1 MKASPSKA
9 MQYPHCPPRK
19 GHAGNMKR
27 RPEKSSGAQRKGME
41 REDEEQKIEKLK
53 NRKIE
58 KFKKFKNQKIQNFRT
73 RGLTPRYED
82 KKNENLN
89 HAIFQWSLKS

>member
-19 GHAGNMKR
+19 GHACNMKR

-53 NRKIE
+53 NQKNRKIQKSEKSEKSKNSKIE
-58 KFKKFKNQKIQNFRT
+58 KFKIFA
-73 RGLTPRYED
+73 RG
-82 KKNENLN
+82 
-89 HAIFQWSLKS
+89 A

>member
-27 RPEKSSGAQRKGME
+27 RPEKSSGAQRKGTE

-53 NRKIE
+53 NQKNRKI
-58 KFKKFKNQKIQNFRT
+58 QKIQKSENSKFSHE
-73 RGLTPRYED
+73 GLDPT
-82 KKNENLN
+82 
-89 HAIFQWSLKS
+89 F

>member
-19 GHAGNMKR
+19 GHAYNMKR

-53 NRKIE
+53 NQKNQKIE
-58 KFKKFKNQKIQNFRT
+58 KFKNQKIQNFRT
-73 RGLTPRYED
+73 RGLTPRSED
-82 KKNENLN
+82 QKSENLN
-89 HAIFQWSLKS
+89 HAIFQ